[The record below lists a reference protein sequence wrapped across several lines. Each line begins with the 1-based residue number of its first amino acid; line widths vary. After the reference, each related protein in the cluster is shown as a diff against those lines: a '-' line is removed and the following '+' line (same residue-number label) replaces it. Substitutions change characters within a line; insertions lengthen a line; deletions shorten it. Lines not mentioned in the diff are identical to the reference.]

1 VDNGATSDDQR
12 PAPAAGGARAHA
24 DRARAGRAHA
34 DRAHADRAH
43 ADRAGG
49 RTADWRGELADD
61 RAGGRTA
68 DWRGELADDRAGDR
82 VGRWTTVG
90 RWSLEA
96 GPAAAARVRRLVA
109 TALAGEQWS
118 QLRPDAMLVASEL
131 TANAWLHGRPPL
143 EARMATAHAA
153 VRLEILDGSEA
164 PPVMPPAGATGLTG
178 RGIELVASVATRW
191 GVRTHEGGKTVW
203 AELTDAPATDASA
216 PVLAGTG
223 STTRPEVAGPRV
235 EVILGDVPTDLLLAA
250 KSHVDGLVREFALA
264 SVGAAAGSSGPL
276 PGRLAELLR
285 IVTTGFAEPR
295 EALRR
300 QALAAAAAGRGR
312 TQLTMSLPTSAAD
325 AGEVYLAALEEIESY
340 ARAARLLTVAS
351 PPQHVAFRRWYVRS
365 LIDVLRAAAAGRPS
379 RPVPTFEQYLLDTLD
394 ETVLAGRAAERA
406 ARLQRVTAA
415 LAEATTPEQVAAV
428 VVSESVTALGAAAGL
443 LLVPG
448 GPGEAEQVQIPG
460 TVGYGDELLA
470 QLRAERLDDE
480 LPAVHALRSGQ
491 AVWLE
496 SRSDCDRLYPGL
508 SKLEP
513 TVVAMCCLPLAVAGR
528 VLGALRFS
536 FDHPRLFDA
545 DERAFVEA
553 MAAQTALALERARLF
568 AAERRAREREVFLAS
583 AGDLLASTLEPDRIL
598 WHLTRLL
605 VPRVATA
612 AVAWRVSPCG
622 PGGFGGFGGFGDS
635 GGPGGPG
642 GPGGLA
648 GLAGPGDPAAR
659 LTGPNAAAGA
669 EDAVRALADDARGP
683 ALDAARQAR
692 PLEGPGGGAGDA
704 LVIPL
709 VIPLVVAGRA
719 VAVVALR
726 SASAGA
732 SPDDRDLRT
741 ELVRRATAA
750 LANALRYEHEREI
763 AVTLQRGLLPRR
775 LPTVAGLSF
784 AWRYR
789 PGSTASL
796 VGGDWYD
803 VLTVADGR
811 TAFVIGDVMGHGI
824 HAAAVMGQ
832 LRATAR
838 VYAADRAF
846 RPGAVLAELDG
857 AASRLEQSAMTT
869 VALAVLD
876 PIRGRLTTA
885 SAGHPPPLLIPPRG
899 EARYLPVEPG
909 PPLSVGVPDRPT
921 ADGPTGRFAADPAIE
936 RAATDRPAWGYPA
949 ARSGTSPAGI
959 GFRRPRY
966 PELDLSLEPGSTLL
980 FFTDGLVEDRRRPI
994 DDGLELLR
1002 QSAKP
1007 GRPPERLCDEL
1018 LAALGRTD
1026 GHEDDLAMLAVSM
1039 TDTP

>member
-1 VDNGATSDDQR
+1 MDNGATSDDQR
-12 PAPAAGGARAHA
+12 PAPAARGARAHA
-24 DRARAGRAHA
+24 
-34 DRAHADRAH
+34 
-43 ADRAGG
+43 
-49 RTADWRGELADD
+49 D

-164 PPVMPPAGATGLTG
+164 PPVMPPAGGTGLTG

-470 QLRAERLDDE
+470 QVRAERLDDE

-545 DERAFVEA
+545 DERGFVEA

-612 AVAWRVSPCG
+612 AVAWRVSPAG
-622 PGGFGGFGGFGDS
+622 PGGFGDS
-635 GGPGGPG
+635 GGPGGLG
-642 GPGGLA
+642 GPG
-648 GLAGPGDPAAR
+648 GPGDPAAR

-709 VIPLVVAGRA
+709 VVAGRA

-726 SASAGA
+726 PASAGA
-732 SPDDRDLRT
+732 VPDDRDLRT

-775 LPTVAGLSF
+775 LPTVAGLRF

-838 VYAADRAF
+838 VYAADRAL
-846 RPGAVLAELDG
+846 RPGAVLAELDV

-909 PPLSVGVPDRPT
+909 PPLSVGVPDHPT

-949 ARSGTSPAGI
+949 AQSGTSPAGI
-959 GFRRPRY
+959 GFCRPRY